1 MPSIRTSRPGEP
13 DAAAAHDVLDE
24 VLLLLIE
31 SGCQW
36 VRAHPEVKLRLKI
49 PRPDADVIAELLD
62 PDGDEGES

>member
-1 MPSIRTSRPGEP
+1 VPSIRSSRPYEP
-13 DAAAAHDVLDE
+13 DAAAAHTVIDE

-36 VRAHPEVKLRLKI
+36 IRAHPEVKLRLKG

-62 PDGDEGES
+62 PDGEGDA